1 MTTDP
6 QPLHVRH
13 RERPQAP
20 GLCTIPD
27 DPAASQAFAAPADD
41 DVPDLFPAWAE
52 PEEEEGEGES
62 SAEDADAPGALS
74 KDDAEADDDAH
85 AARLRD
91 VLLLTAQHV
100 PQAEIAA
107 RYHVTT
113 RTVRN
118 WIAEAR
124 RRRLG
129 TFRRASA
136 DDFLAESEWQHAT
149 LKAIAW
155 RHLTAAEAA
164 GDAAGVLRWS
174 RQLQSLE
181 VTHSTVRMR
190 CGLFTTRP
198 LDPPLTESA
207 AAEAREVAGARR
219 LRDLAAM
226 TLEVHQSLKGA
237 DEATRRSVL
246 GGIVAGA
253 LQHLNAPDPDP
264 SPDDAAP
271 LF

>member
-13 RERPQAP
+13 RQRPQEP
-20 GLCTIPD
+20 GAGTIPD
-27 DPAASQAFAAPADD
+27 DPAASQAFAAPGGD

-52 PEEEEGEGES
+52 PEEEESG
-62 SAEDADAPGALS
+62 AEDADAP
-74 KDDAEADDDAH
+74 DAEADDDAH
-85 AARLRD
+85 AARLRE

-100 PQAEIAA
+100 AQVEIAA
-107 RYHVTT
+107 RYHVTP

-118 WIAEAR
+118 WVAEAR

-136 DDFLAESEWQHAT
+136 DDFLSESEWQHAT

-155 RHLTAAEAA
+155 RHLTAAEAV

-181 VTHSTVRMR
+181 LTHSTVRMR
-190 CGLFTTRP
+190 CGFFATRP
-198 LDPPLTESA
+198 LDPPLTERE
-207 AAEAREVAGARR
+207 AAEAREVAGATK
-219 LRDLAAM
+219 LRALAIM
-226 TLEVHQSLKGA
+226 SLEAHHSLKGA
-237 DEATRRSVL
+237 DEETRRGVL
-246 GGIVAGA
+246 GGIIAGA
-253 LQHLNAPDPDP
+253 LQHINAPNPEP
-264 SPDDAAP
+264 PPDDAMP